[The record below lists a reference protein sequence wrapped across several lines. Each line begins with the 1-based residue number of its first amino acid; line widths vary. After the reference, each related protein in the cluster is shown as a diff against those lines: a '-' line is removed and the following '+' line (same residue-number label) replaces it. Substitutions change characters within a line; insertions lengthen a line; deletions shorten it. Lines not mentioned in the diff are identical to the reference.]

1 MKFLTSFKKTIAIS
15 KKYDKISQINVRKK
29 HWGISMIAYIKGT
42 LEEKSSKY
50 VVIDVMG
57 IGYKIF
63 MSDRAINELGEIGDK
78 VKVHTHYHVRED
90 DISLF
95 GFLTNE
101 ELRMFELLIQVSG
114 IGAKS
119 AITILANID
128 ASTFALAVLANDV
141 DSLKKIPGVG
151 PKSAQR
157 IILEL
162 QDKLKKDNAE
172 MIQAGKEEIEKEVKH
187 SQNVE
192 EAVQALQILG
202 YNKREIEKAF
212 DKLANTDVSV
222 EELIKKGLS
231 ILSK

>member
-1 MKFLTSFKKTIAIS
+1 
-15 KKYDKISQINVRKK
+15 
-29 HWGISMIAYIKGT
+29 MIAYIKGT

-57 IGYKIF
+57 VGYKIF

>member
-1 MKFLTSFKKTIAIS
+1 MFAK
-15 KKYDKISQINVRKK
+15 DC
-29 HWGISMIAYIKGT
+29 WGISMIAYIKGT

>member
-1 MKFLTSFKKTIAIS
+1 MF
-15 KKYDKISQINVRKK
+15 
-29 HWGISMIAYIKGT
+29 AYIKGT

-57 IGYKIF
+57 IGYKVF

-128 ASTFALAVLANDV
+128 ASAFALAVIANDV

-172 MIQAGKEEIEKEVKH
+172 MIQAGKEEIEKEVKR

-192 EAVQALQILG
+192 ESVQALQILG

-212 DKLANTDVSV
+212 DRLANTDVSV

>member
-1 MKFLTSFKKTIAIS
+1 MFAKMGDT
-15 KKYDKISQINVRKK
+15 
-29 HWGISMIAYIKGT
+29 MIAYIKGT

-57 IGYKIF
+57 IGYKVF

-162 QDKLKKDNAE
+162 QDKLKKENAE
-172 MIQAGKEEIEKEVKH
+172 MIQAGKEKIEKEVKH